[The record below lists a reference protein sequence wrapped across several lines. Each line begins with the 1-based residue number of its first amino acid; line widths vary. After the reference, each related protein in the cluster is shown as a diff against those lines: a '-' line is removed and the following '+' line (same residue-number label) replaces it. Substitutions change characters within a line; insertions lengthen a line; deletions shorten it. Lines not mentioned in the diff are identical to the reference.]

1 MGLIVKRNE
10 EGKYQLIGTI
20 AGGRYHEDEWITLD
34 EAKKILIEQE
44 FFDFLERAI
53 KIDMTF
59 PSRYR
64 VEDEDD
70 EKPRRIRMKIE
81 DDKED
86 EYQQFNRK
94 MIDTEDY
101 YGDIWKKAFE
111 IFEKHKINLTTLED

>member
-20 AGGRYHEDEWITLD
+20 ADERYHEDEWITED
-34 EAKKILIEQE
+34 EAKKILIEQA

-64 VEDEDD
+64 IENEDQTARRIRTKIDD
-70 EKPRRIRMKIE
+70 EKE
-81 DDKED
+81 E
-86 EYQQFNRK
+86 EYQNFNKK
-94 MIDTEDY
+94 MIDSDDY
-101 YGDIWKKAFE
+101 FGDIWKKGFQ
-111 IFEKHKINLTTLED
+111 IFDRLKINLTTLED